1 MQRAVQDG
9 RKKTKTRSKQK
20 NLRKDTRPDWQSV
33 ARSLHLQ
40 QTHGRL
46 RERRYEGRLCVDSLT
61 PSVRR
66 HSGRSLVALAGK
78 KINGHRPQVLR
89 ASLARL
95 ARLSELTLGLG
106 RFLSRSSV
114 PAPMETDCTR
124 TRQNDSPGLLS
135 SLATV
140 WEDLSRLGSSLA
152 HLRYMFILVTAV
164 QLFEYWR
171 PLWHCTAV
179 CPRGRSRC

>member
-1 MQRAVQDG
+1 MGGRRRRRVASRKISARTRDPTGRASRALSICSKRMVACVSGATRAVC
-9 RKKTKTRSKQK
+9 
-20 NLRKDTRPDWQSV
+20 
-33 ARSLHLQ
+33 AH
-40 QTHGRL
+40 
-46 RERRYEGRLCVDSLT
+46 VDSLT
-61 PSVRR
+61 LSVRR

-106 RFLSRSSV
+106 RLSRSSV
-114 PAPMETDCTR
+114 PASAPMETDCTR